1 MASEQDVRARLQR
14 AGQEHLLRFWAEL
27 APESRAALLA
37 ELALLE
43 PEALREHCRRAAEA
57 CARPHGPPPGLAER
71 LRPLPAER
79 VGRASRSD
87 PETRRRW
94 EEEGFRQIALNKV
107 AVLLLAGGQG
117 TRLGVT
123 YPKGMYRVGLPS
135 QKTLYQLQAERIRR
149 VEQLADERHGTRCT
163 VPWYVMTS
171 EFTLGPTAEFFR
183 EHNFFHLDPANVV
196 MFEQRLLPAV
206 TFDGK
211 VILERKDKVAMAPD
225 GNGGLYCALEDHKI
239 LEDME
244 RRGVEFVHVY
254 CVDNILVRLADP
266 VFIGFCVLQGADC
279 GAKVVEKAYP
289 EEPVGVVCQVDGV
302 PQVVEY
308 SEISPDTAQLRAS
321 DGGLLYNAGNICN
334 HFFTRGFLKAVT
346 REFEPLLKPHVA
358 VKKVPY
364 VDEEGNLVKPLK
376 PNGIKMEKFVFD
388 VFRFAKNFAAFEV
401 LREEEFS
408 PLKNAEP
415 AGRDS
420 PRTSRQALLAQHY
433 RWALQAGARFLDAHG
448 AWLPELPGLPPNG
461 DPPAICEISPLVS
474 YSGEGLEVYLQGREF
489 QSPFILDED
498 QARELL
504 QPQES

>member
-1 MASEQDVRARLQR
+1 MGPGPSPNTLDPEPQCRLWSER
-14 AGQEHLLRFWAEL
+14 
-27 APESRAALLA
+27 S
-37 ELALLE
+37 
-43 PEALREHCRRAAEA
+43 
-57 CARPHGPPPGLAER
+57 
-71 LRPLPAER
+71 LPA
-79 VGRASRSD
+79 GSS
-87 PETRRRW
+87 
-94 EEEGFRQIALNKV
+94 AL
-107 AVLLLAGGQG
+107 AAGSP
-117 TRLGVT
+117 RL
-123 YPKGMYRVGLPS
+123 PCR
-135 QKTLYQLQAERIRR
+135 
-149 VEQLADERHGTRCT
+149 
-163 VPWYVMTS
+163 YVMTS

-388 VFRFAKNFAAFEV
+388 VFRFAKNFVAFEV

-415 AGRDS
+415 ADRDS

-461 DPPAICEISPLVS
+461 DPPAVCEISPLVS

>member
-1 MASEQDVRARLQR
+1 MASESDVRAQLQR

-27 APESRAALLA
+27 APGPRAALLA
-37 ELALLE
+37 ELAPLE
-43 PEALREHCRRAAEA
+43 PDALREHCRRAVAA
-57 CARPHGPPPGLAER
+57 WARASGPPPGLAAR
-71 LRPLPAER
+71 LRPLPPER
-79 VGRASRSD
+79 VGRARLCD

-123 YPKGMYRVGLPS
+123 YPKGMYDVGLPS

-149 VEQLADERHGTRCT
+149 VEQLAGERHGTHCT
-163 VPWYVMTS
+163 VPWYIMTS
-171 EFTLGPTAEFFR
+171 EFTLGPTAKFFK
-183 EHNFFHLDPANVV
+183 EHDFFHLDPANVV
-196 MFEQRLLPAV
+196 LFEQRMLPAV
-206 TFDGK
+206 TLEGRA
-211 VILERKDKVAMAPD
+211 ILERKDKVAMAPD
-225 GNGGLYCALEDHKI
+225 GNGGLYCALEDHRI

-244 RRGVEFVHVY
+244 LRGVEFVHVY

-289 EEPVGVVCQVDGV
+289 EEPVGVVCQLDGV

-308 SEISPDTAQLRAS
+308 SEINPEVAHLRGT
-321 DGGLLYNAGNICN
+321 DGGLIYNAGNICN
-334 HFFTRGFLKAVT
+334 HFFTRDFLQTIT
-346 REFEPLLKPHVA
+346 RDCEPLLQPHVA

-364 VDEEGNLVKPLK
+364 VDEGGNLVMPLK

-388 VFRFAKNFAAFEV
+388 VFPFARNFVAFEV

-408 PLKNAEP
+408 PLKNAE
-415 AGRDS
+415 AASRDNPS
-420 PRTSRQALLAQHY
+420 TARRALLAQHY

-448 AWLPELPGLPPNG
+448 AQLPALSCLPPDG

-474 YSGEGLEVYLQGREF
+474 YSGEGLEMYLQGREL
-489 QSPFILDED
+489 QSPFILDEE
-498 QARELL
+498 QARVLRL
-504 QPQES
+504 QEM